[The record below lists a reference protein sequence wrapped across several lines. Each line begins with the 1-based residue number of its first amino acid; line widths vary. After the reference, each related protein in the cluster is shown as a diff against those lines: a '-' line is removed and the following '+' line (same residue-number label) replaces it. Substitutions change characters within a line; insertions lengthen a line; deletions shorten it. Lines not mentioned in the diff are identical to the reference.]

1 MLTERQL
8 LILKVTVDDYIQS
21 AQPVGSNQLSRRP
34 DIPFSP
40 ATIRNEMADLEGMG
54 FLEKTHTS
62 SGRIPSEKGYRYYV
76 DHLLTPRPLPQRD
89 ILQLRSIFE
98 EKLTETEEI
107 IKRSAMILSELTN
120 YTSILLGPDV
130 RRHIVRKLSIVPLTL
145 DTAVAIIVTDSGH
158 VENRIFPIPPGLDP
172 SDIEKM
178 TNILNER
185 LVGVSLNNLHLR
197 LEQETL
203 TILQQ
208 HVERY
213 GELFHTFRQAVL
225 LPHTDENIYYGG
237 KLNIL
242 RQPDFHDLQKIRNL
256 MDVMEEVKHIPMI
269 LPVGSQGLHIRI
281 GSENVLTAMEDC
293 SVITV
298 SYDIGEEQTGSIAII
313 GPKRMDYKRIVSIL
327 DLLSGDLSKE
337 LNRLFNGT

>member
-21 AQPVGSNQLSRRP
+21 AQPVGSNQLSKKSE
-34 DIPFSP
+34 IPFSP

-76 DHLLTPRPLPQRD
+76 DHMLTPRPLPKQD
-89 ILQLRSIFE
+89 ILQLRSIFD
-98 EKLTETEEI
+98 EKIAETEEI

-130 RRHIVRKLSIVPLTL
+130 RKHTVKKLSIVPLSS
-145 DTAVAIIVTDSGH
+145 DTAVAIIVTDNGH
-158 VENRIFPIPPGLDP
+158 VENRIFPIPEGLDP
-172 SDIEKM
+172 SDIERM
-178 TNILNER
+178 VNILNER
-185 LVGVSLNNLHLR
+185 LAGVSLNDLHLR

-203 TILQQ
+203 MVFKQ
-208 HVERY
+208 HVNRY
-213 GELFHTFRQAVL
+213 SELFSTFRKAVIV
-225 LPHTDENIYYGG
+225 PQEDNVYYGG

-242 RQPDFHDLQKIRNL
+242 NQPDFHDLHKIRSL
-256 MDVMEEVKHIPMI
+256 MDVMEESKHIPLI
-269 LPVGSQGLHIRI
+269 LPAGLQGLQIRI
-281 GSENVLTAMEDC
+281 GSENKLSAMEDC

-298 SYDIGEEQTGSIAII
+298 SYNIGEEQTGSIAIV
-313 GPKRMDYKRIVSIL
+313 GPKRMDYKRVVTLL
-327 DLLSGDLSKE
+327 DTLSGDLSKE
-337 LNRLFNGT
+337 LTRMMRGK

>member
-21 AQPVGSNQLSRRP
+21 AQPVGSNQLSKKSEL
-34 DIPFSP
+34 PFSP
-40 ATIRNEMADLEGMG
+40 ATIRNEMADLEGLG

-76 DHLLTPRPLPQRD
+76 DHMLTPRPLPKQD
-89 ILQLRSIFE
+89 IQQLQSIFE
-98 EKLTETEEI
+98 DKIAETEEI

-130 RRHIVRKLSIVPLTL
+130 RKHTVKKLSIVPLTM
-145 DTAVAIIVTDSGH
+145 DTAVAIIVTDNGH
-158 VENRIFPIPPGLDP
+158 VENRVFTIPEGLDP
-172 SDIEKM
+172 ADIEKM
-178 TNILNER
+178 VNILNDR
-185 LVGVSLNNLHLR
+185 LVGVSLNELHLR

-203 TILQQ
+203 TVFKQ
-208 HVERY
+208 HVNRY
-213 GELFHTFRQAVL
+213 GELFSTFRKAVIS
-225 LPHTDENIYYGG
+225 PHEDNVYYGG

-242 RQPDFHDLQKIRNL
+242 RQPDFHDLHKIRDL
-256 MDVMEEVKHIPMI
+256 MNVMEESKHIPMI

-281 GSENVLTAMEDC
+281 GSENALSAMEDC

-298 SYDIGEEQTGSIAII
+298 SYDIGEEQTGSIAIV
-313 GPKRMDYKRIVSIL
+313 GPKRMDYKRVVTLL
-327 DLLSGDLSKE
+327 DTLSGELSKQ
-337 LNRLFNGT
+337 LTRMIQGK

>member
-21 AQPVGSNQLSRRP
+21 AQPVGSNQLSKKSE
-34 DIPFSP
+34 IPFSP

-62 SGRIPSEKGYRYYV
+62 SGRIPSERGYRYYV
-76 DHLLTPRPLPQRD
+76 DHMLTPRPLPKED

-98 EKLTETEEI
+98 DKLTETEEV

-130 RRHIVRKLSIVPLTL
+130 RRHIVKKMSIVPLTSNS
-145 DTAVAIIVTDSGH
+145 AVAIIVTDTGH
-158 VENRIFPIPPGLDP
+158 VENRIFAIPEGLNP

-178 TNILNER
+178 VNILNER
-185 LVGVSLNNLHLR
+185 LIGVSLNDLHLR
-197 LEQETL
+197 LEQETMML
-203 TILQQ
+203 MKQ
-208 HVERY
+208 HVDRY
-213 GELFHTFRQAVL
+213 GELFYTFRKAVI
-225 LPHTDENIYYGG
+225 LPHEDNVYYGG

-242 RQPDFHDLQKIRNL
+242 NQPDFHDLHKIRNL
-256 MDVMEEVKHIPMI
+256 MDVMEEAKHIPLI

-281 GSENVLTAMEDC
+281 GSENTLSAMEDC

-298 SYDIGEEQTGSIAII
+298 SYDIGEEQTGSIAIV
-313 GPKRMDYKRIVSIL
+313 GPKRMDYKRIVSLL
-327 DLLSGDLSKE
+327 DTLSGDLSKE
-337 LNRLFNGT
+337 LTRMFRGE

>member
-21 AQPVGSNQLSRRP
+21 AQPVGSNQLSKKP
-34 DIPFSP
+34 EIPFSP
-40 ATIRNEMADLEGMG
+40 ATIRNEMAELERIG

-62 SGRIPSEKGYRYYV
+62 SGRVPSEKGYRYYV
-76 DHLLTPRPLPQRD
+76 DHLLTPRPLPKED
-89 ILQLRSIFE
+89 IVQLRSIFE
-98 EKLTETEEI
+98 ERLTETEEV

-130 RRHIVRKLSIVPLTL
+130 RRHIVKKLSIVPLTS
-145 DTAVAIIVTDSGH
+145 DTAVAIIVTDTGH
-158 VENRIFPIPPGLDP
+158 VENRIFPIPLGLNP

-203 TILQQ
+203 SILKQ
-208 HVERY
+208 HLERY

-225 LPHTDENIYYGG
+225 VPHEDENVYYGG

-242 RQPDFHDLQKIRNL
+242 KQPDFHDLQKIRKL
-256 MDVMEEVKHIPMI
+256 MDVMEEAKHIPMI

-281 GSENVLTAMEDC
+281 GSENKLTAMEDC

-298 SYDIGEEQTGSIAII
+298 SYDAGEEQTGSIAIV

-337 LNRLFNGT
+337 LNRMFKGT

>member
-21 AQPVGSNQLSRRP
+21 AQPVGSNQLSKKP
-34 DIPFSP
+34 EIPFSP

-76 DHLLTPRPLPQRD
+76 DHLLTPRPLPQQD
-89 ILQLRSIFE
+89 IVQLRSIFE
-98 EKLTETEEI
+98 EKLTETEEV

-130 RRHIVRKLSIVPLTL
+130 RRHIVKKLSIVPLTQ
-145 DTAVAIIVTDSGH
+145 DAAVAIIVTDSGH
-158 VENRIFPIPPGLDP
+158 VENRMFSIPPGLNP

-178 TNILNER
+178 ANILNER

-203 TILQQ
+203 TILKQ

-225 LPHTDENIYYGG
+225 LPHPDENVYYGG

-242 RQPDFHDLQKIRNL
+242 KQPDFHDLQKIRNL
-256 MDVMEEVKHIPMI
+256 MDVMEEAKHIPMI

-281 GSENVLTAMEDC
+281 GSENALSAMEDC

-337 LNRLFNGT
+337 LTRIFKGT

>member
-21 AQPVGSNQLSRRP
+21 AQPVGSNQLSKKP
-34 DIPFSP
+34 EIPFSP

-76 DHLLTPRPLPQRD
+76 DHLLTPRPLPQQD
-89 ILQLRSIFE
+89 IVQLRSIFE
-98 EKLTETEEI
+98 EKLTETEEV

-130 RRHIVRKLSIVPLTL
+130 RRHIVKKLSIVPLTQ
-145 DTAVAIIVTDSGH
+145 DAAVAIIVTDSGH
-158 VENRIFPIPPGLDP
+158 VENRMFSIPPGLNP

-178 TNILNER
+178 ANILNER

-203 TILQQ
+203 TILKQ
-208 HVERY
+208 HVEHY

-225 LPHTDENIYYGG
+225 LPHPDENVYYGG

-242 RQPDFHDLQKIRNL
+242 KQPDFHDLQKIRNL
-256 MDVMEEVKHIPMI
+256 MDVMEEAKHIPMI

-281 GSENVLTAMEDC
+281 GSENALSAMEDC

-337 LNRLFNGT
+337 LTRIFKGT

>member
-21 AQPVGSNQLSRRP
+21 AQPVGSNQLSKKSE
-34 DIPFSP
+34 IPFSP

-62 SGRIPSEKGYRYYV
+62 SGRIPSERGYRYYV
-76 DHLLTPRPLPQRD
+76 DHMLTPRPLPKED

-98 EKLTETEEI
+98 DKLSETEEV
-107 IKRSAMILSELTN
+107 IKKSAMILSELTN

-130 RRHIVRKLSIVPLTL
+130 RKHIVKKLSIVPLTSNS
-145 DTAVAIIVTDSGH
+145 AVAIIVTDTGH
-158 VENRIFPIPPGLDP
+158 VENRVFAIPEGLNP

-178 TNILNER
+178 VNILNER
-185 LVGVSLNNLHLR
+185 LIGVSLNDLHLR
-197 LEQETL
+197 LEQETMML
-203 TILQQ
+203 MKQ
-208 HVERY
+208 HVDRY
-213 GELFHTFRQAVL
+213 GELFYTFRKAVI
-225 LPHTDENIYYGG
+225 LPHDDNVYYGG

-242 RQPDFHDLQKIRNL
+242 NQPDFHDLHKIRNL
-256 MDVMEEVKHIPMI
+256 MDVMEEAKHIPLI

-281 GSENVLTAMEDC
+281 GSENTLSAMEDC

-298 SYDIGEEQTGSIAII
+298 SYDIGEEQTGSIAIV
-313 GPKRMDYKRIVSIL
+313 GPKRMDYKRIVSLL
-327 DLLSGDLSKE
+327 DTLSGDLSKE
-337 LNRLFNGT
+337 LTRMFRGE

>member
-1 MLTERQL
+1 
-8 LILKVTVDDYIQS
+8 
-21 AQPVGSNQLSRRP
+21 
-34 DIPFSP
+34 
-40 ATIRNEMADLEGMG
+40 
-54 FLEKTHTS
+54 
-62 SGRIPSEKGYRYYV
+62 IPSEKGYRYYV

-89 ILQLRSIFE
+89 IVQLRSIFE

-130 RRHIVRKLSIVPLTL
+130 RMHIVKKLSIVPLTENA
-145 DTAVAIIVTDSGH
+145 AVAIIVTDSVH
-158 VENRIFPIPPGLDP
+158 VENRLFSIPPGLNP

-178 TNILNER
+178 ANILNER

-203 TILQQ
+203 MIFKQ
-208 HVERY
+208 HVEHY
-213 GELFHTFRQAVL
+213 GELFHTFRKAVL
-225 LPHTDENIYYGG
+225 LPHEDENVFYGG

-242 RQPDFHDLQKIRNL
+242 KQPDFHDLQKIRNL
-256 MDVMEEVKHIPMI
+256 MDVMEEAKHIPMI

-281 GSENVLTAMEDC
+281 GSENTLSAMEDC

-337 LNRLFNGT
+337 LTRMFKGT